1 MPGLSFICN
10 MKEGLQGQRERID
23 RSLETLIHASNY
35 SCRYLLDDER
45 FVLASTGYPEYPVKL
60 LQLSDYTII
69 VEGRLYALA
78 DESLPNEMGRLCH
91 ILFTKSKNDF
101 SWLTNWLLGTEGD
114 FIILFLKRSSGEIRI
129 LNDVLGRLPCYF
141 SKQGG
146 IFMLSRELRFIANL
160 VTERKYDRMAI
171 AQCLLFGYPWGTRTF
186 LKNIKRLPPAT
197 LVSIDEIGLEN
208 SLESLY
214 TFNFD
219 SKEHVDRTVQ
229 ENASKLVKLFRESCR
244 QRTDKTGSNVVSLSG
259 GLDSRSVA
267 AGLHAE
273 RAPFVAV
280 TFLKHGRSSSPD
292 MTYAA
297 QLAKLCGWDW
307 EAYLLDPPCGK
318 DFLQLLR
325 IKSGLNYLGMSFILP
340 FLQRIA
346 AEYDGNVTY
355 FTGDGGDKLLPPLT
369 ARRFTRLEKLAKFV
383 LHTNQRSSLK
393 RVAALTQLPE
403 SEIMAE
409 LADHLATYPE
419 RDLRSQ
425 YTHFMIHERAMKWLF
440 EGEDRNRSYFW
451 TAAPFYSI
459 RFFAYAMNCPDNQKE
474 RYLLYRRFLENLSMR
489 TAEIVHADAG
499 LPPGS
504 RWYGLWQAARMLL
517 MDWLPWN
524 LKMKLQG
531 SNSYGPSSPLV
542 SCMRDQIRTCD
553 ALQLCFS
560 SKALQE
566 AVDNCSHYS
575 REELENLFSMTS
587 TIEDIDKR
595 RSGLEDYRDHNFL

>member
-1 MPGLSFICN
+1 MR
-10 MKEGLQGQRERID
+10 EGLRGQRERID
-23 RSLETLIHASNY
+23 RSLETLIHSSNY
-35 SCRYLLDDER
+35 FRRYLLDDER
-45 FVLASTGYPEYPVKL
+45 FVLASTGYPEYPIKL
-60 LQLSDYTII
+60 LQLSDYTIV
-69 VEGRLYALA
+69 VEGRMYALA
-78 DESLPNEMGRLCH
+78 DESLSDEMGRLSH

-101 SWLTNWLLGTEGD
+101 SWLTNWLLRTEGD
-114 FIILFLKRSSGEIRI
+114 FMILVLKRSTGEIRI
-129 LNDVLGRLPCYF
+129 LSDVLGRLPCYF

-160 VTERKYDRMAI
+160 VGERKYDRMAI
-171 AQCLLFGYPWGTRTF
+171 AQCLLFGYPWGSRTF
-186 LKNIKRLPPAT
+186 LENIKRLPPAT
-197 LVSIDEIGLEN
+197 LVSIDGRGT

-219 SKEHVDRTVQ
+219 SREHVDRTVQ
-229 ENASKLVKLFRESCR
+229 ENASKLVELFRESCR
-244 QRTDKTGSNVVSLSG
+244 QRTGKTGSNVVSLSG

-273 RAPFVAV
+273 RTPFVAV
-280 TFLKHGRSSSPD
+280 TFLEHGRSSSPD
-292 MTYAA
+292 MTLAS
-297 QLAKLCGWDW
+297 QLAKLYGWKW

-318 DFLQLLR
+318 DFLLLLR

-340 FLQRIA
+340 FFRRIK
-346 AEYDGNVTY
+346 AEYHGNVTY

-369 ARRFTRLEKLAKFV
+369 ARRFSRLERLAKFV
-383 LHTNQRSSLK
+383 LQTNQRSSLK
-393 RVAALTQLPE
+393 RVAALTQLSE

-409 LADHLATYPE
+409 IVAHLAIYPE
-419 RDLRSQ
+419 RDLRSK
-425 YTHFMIHERAMKWLF
+425 YTHFMIHERGMKWLF
-440 EGEDRNRSYFW
+440 EGEDRNRFYFW

-459 RFFAYAMNCPDNQKE
+459 RFFVYAMNCPDNQKE
-474 RYLLYRRFLENLSMR
+474 HYLLYRRFLEKLSMR
-489 TAEIVHADAG
+489 TTRVVHPDAR

-504 RWYGLWQAARMLL
+504 RWYGLWQTTRMLL
-517 MDWLPWN
+517 IDWLPWN
-524 LKMKLQG
+524 LKMKLQR

-542 SCMRDQIRTCD
+542 SCMRDQTRTCD

-566 AVDNCSHYS
+566 AVDNSSHYS

-595 RSGLEDYRDHNFL
+595 RSSLEDYRDDNFL